1 MEEMNAKE
9 IARKVLEGSING
21 ESLTCI
27 SDTIAV
33 KLIALY
39 GVKEAYRQSPDAAR
53 LVADMWAG
61 HINSA
66 LLNSISPHLDKH
78 STAHSFWNAVCN
90 EIGQSQGHLTSRLR
104 ENCQNKLKKK
114 LSGNAPKWH
123 ISPFAFG
130 LVVPMIDHMAF
141 NSRSDE
147 EPEKDMYE
155 EMLIRKSQ
163 TFSNMYIEK
172 YLHERIDLAVKSFI
186 PTGQQYSDW
195 FSNLDIIDTVKIL
208 LKIANL
214 ISDLFT

>member
-21 ESLTCI
+21 EILTCI
-27 SDTIAV
+27 SDSIAV

-39 GVKEAYRQSPDAAR
+39 GVEGAYRQSPDAAR
-53 LVADMWAG
+53 LVADIWAG

-66 LLNSISPHLDKH
+66 LLKKISPYLDEH
-78 STAHSFWNAVCN
+78 STAYSFWNAVCN
-90 EIGQSQGHLTSRLR
+90 EIGQSQEGITLHIRENCQSRLR
-104 ENCQNKLKKK
+104 EKQRGKE
-114 LSGNAPKWH
+114 PEWH

-130 LVVPMIDHMAF
+130 LVVPLVDHIAF

-155 EMLIRKSQ
+155 EMLIRQ
-163 TFSNMYIEK
+163 NLTFSNMYIEK

-195 FSNLDIIDTVKIL
+195 FSNLNRMDTIKFL
-208 LKIANL
+208 LEIANL